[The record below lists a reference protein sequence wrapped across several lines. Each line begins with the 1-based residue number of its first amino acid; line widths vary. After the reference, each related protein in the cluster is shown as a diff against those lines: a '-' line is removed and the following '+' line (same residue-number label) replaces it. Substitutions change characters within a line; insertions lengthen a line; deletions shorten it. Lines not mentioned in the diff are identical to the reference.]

1 MCTGSRTSLSTSRS
15 GLGCA
20 AGIGLGLGA
29 HLAEHVEAVLD
40 RRGVDLAVEERL
52 HAHQGPLVITPTSP
66 YISLYLAVE
75 ARLHAHQGP
84 LVITPTSPYIS
95 LYLAVE
101 ARLHAH
107 GAHGDAARRHRP
119 DHVVVRLRLGERE
132 AVEHRGLAGEERGG
146 GVRLLRFRFRVRVRA
161 RVRDRGW

>member
-75 ARLHAHQGP
+75 ARLHAH
-84 LVITPTSPYIS
+84 
-95 LYLAVE
+95 
-101 ARLHAH
+101 

-146 GVRLLRFRFRVRVRA
+146 GVRLLRPAVGREI
-161 RVRDRGW
+161 